1 MIQSYWMDVV
11 NSRCNSNYKYFW
23 WRTDYKQ
30 QLKKLLQQKW
40 TNDLLNF
47 ELNFFFLIS
56 KIYEVILIP
65 QTLQIAHHISRGL
78 LQIKKNKNKELKRQ
92 KRHRTMFYT
101 VKRLRF

>member
-1 MIQSYWMDVV
+1 MIQSYWVDVV

-65 QTLQIAHHISRGL
+65 QTLQIAHHI
-78 LQIKKNKNKELKRQ
+78 
-92 KRHRTMFYT
+92 
-101 VKRLRF
+101 